1 MTDKNYR
8 IKREKI
14 NSELERLKVW
24 RQELRREIGSIRS
37 DIEEAGWRAELTGEK
52 WDMLREIDDLH
63 SDIEEIREREKII
76 RERKC

>member
-1 MTDKNYR
+1 MKDLY
-8 IKREKI
+8 
-14 NSELERLKVW
+14 SDELERLEVW
-24 RQELRREIGSIRS
+24 RQELRQEIGSIRS

-76 RERKC
+76 GTIYSCLTCKD

>member
-24 RQELRREIGSIRS
+24 RQELRREIGSICS

-52 WDMLREIDDLH
+52 WDMLREINDLH
-63 SDIEEIREREKII
+63 SDIDELIEREKVI